1 MAQASK
7 QFQGKKILL
16 LVVLCAVILLLNTM
30 LLNLLTGG
38 LGLNRYLAKVL
49 TEMVL
54 FVFSWLMQKNVIFTN
69 GRKTVNET

>member
-1 MAQASK
+1 M
-7 QFQGKKILL
+7 
-16 LVVLCAVILLLNTM
+16 ILLLNTM